1 MLTRFKKI
9 TDYSPLTWYN
19 KEAKETEPDN
29 KSLIGGN
36 PIIKSPPT
44 HPNQLSVISYQ
55 LSVISY
61 QLSVISY
68 QLSVIILTPHTPH
81 PTPKTHY
88 EMPQMPIIG
97 NLQKKPRK
105 YDYLLR

>member
-68 QLSVIILTPHTPH
+68 QLSAISDNSHTLHPTPHT
-81 PTPKTHY
+81 
-88 EMPQMPIIG
+88 
-97 NLQKKPRK
+97 
-105 YDYLLR
+105 

>member
-55 LSVISY
+55 LSAISY
-61 QLSVISY
+61 QLSAISDNSHT
-68 QLSVIILTPHTPH
+68 LHPTPHT
-81 PTPKTHY
+81 
-88 EMPQMPIIG
+88 
-97 NLQKKPRK
+97 
-105 YDYLLR
+105 

>member
-36 PIIKSPPT
+36 PIIKW
-44 HPNQLSVISYQ
+44 
-55 LSVISY
+55 
-61 QLSVISY
+61 
-68 QLSVIILTPHTPH
+68 
-81 PTPKTHY
+81 
-88 EMPQMPIIG
+88 G
-97 NLQKKPRK
+97 GGGGGGRGG
-105 YDYLLR
+105 RGRGAG